1 LGGLFSAVP
10 PRQEDRTMQAVIAS
24 LTQFLSF
31 DVVTLRTRLRTLRY
45 ADERATMVATTL
57 LADAARVFVA
67 AWIVIV
73 IL

>member
-1 LGGLFSAVP
+1 
-10 PRQEDRTMQAVIAS
+10 MQAVFAS

-31 DVVTLRTRLRTLRY
+31 DVVTLRARLRTLKN
-45 ADERATMVATTL
+45 ADDRTTMVATTL
-57 LADAARVFVA
+57 LADAARIFVA

>member
-1 LGGLFSAVP
+1 
-10 PRQEDRTMQAVIAS
+10 MQAVIAS